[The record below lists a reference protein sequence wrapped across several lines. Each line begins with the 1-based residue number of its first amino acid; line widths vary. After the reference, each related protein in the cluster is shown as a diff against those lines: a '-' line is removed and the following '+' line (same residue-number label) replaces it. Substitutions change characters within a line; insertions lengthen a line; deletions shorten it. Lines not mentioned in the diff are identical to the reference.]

1 MKREKDHM
9 IWYSHWLYI
18 CLDASASDRYLDKGD
33 KEMSNKKIT
42 FSVSKKIYNI
52 IRKKAASEGLNIPDF
67 CRRTVTDSLKSG
79 FNKITGSLKEKHIN
93 KAPDCLPYLEDIKD
107 KKQEH
112 FVCISLN
119 SANRVIRKRI
129 ITIGLL
135 NKTQVHPREI
145 FADAIT
151 DRAAAIIIA
160 HSHPSGEPEPS
171 VSDLKITQRI
181 QEAGKIIGIN
191 VLDHIIVS
199 KDSYYSFQESKLL

>member
-1 MKREKDHM
+1 M
-9 IWYSHWLYI
+9 IWYSHWLCI
-18 CLDASASDRYLDKGD
+18 CLTASDRYLDKGD
-33 KEMSNKKIT
+33 KKMSEKKIT
-42 FSVSKKIYNI
+42 FNVTEKIFNT
-52 IRKKAASEGLNIPDF
+52 IREKAASEGSDIPDF
-67 CRRTVTDSLKSG
+67 CRRTVIVSLKSD
-79 FNKITGSLKEKHIN
+79 FNKITGSLKDRHQITE
-93 KAPDCLPYLEDIKD
+93 APDCLPYLEDIKD

-135 NKTQVHPREI
+135 NKTQVHPREV

-160 HSHPSGEPEPS
+160 HNHPSGEPEPS

-199 KDSYYSFQESKLL
+199 SSVISFTKNIDAVL